1 MKVKNTKRER
11 TAKEYA
17 DQYGISV
24 ATVKRYFSQ
33 DREDY
38 ENTARIRR
46 KKAYVLR
53 EMGFKWKDIGAKLDT
68 TINGAVALYKRYVAI
83 DLPNQQEDQEL
94 AKIIEERKNEKS
106 HPVNLDDFIK
116 SGKVG
121 FLKDQNKKL
130 NEKLDKKL
138 DNDIEDLFN
147 K

>member
-1 MKVKNTKRER
+1 MKVKNKKREL

-17 DQYGISV
+17 DKYNISI

-53 EMGFKWKDIGAKLDT
+53 EMGFKWKDIGEKLDT

-94 AKIIEERKNEKS
+94 AKIIAERKNEKS
-106 HPVNLDDFIK
+106 HPVDLDDYITDK
-116 SGKVG
+116 IG
-121 FLKDQNKKL
+121 FLKHENKTF
-130 NEKLDKKL
+130 NEDLDTKLDK
-138 DNDIEDLFN
+138 DIEDLFN